1 MSGYYLA
8 SAYSSGNKEADVILF
23 FAGEDGT
30 MTKEAAFTLGENPS
44 WLCKGRKGIV
54 YAALE
59 KPKEA
64 VITAFKAERKG
75 AWKIAETNR
84 MKVPGHGLCHLCFDK
99 KTGNLYGSCYG
110 SGDFFAVDEALSTLL
125 WQSEKKKRD
134 SHGHCCLITE
144 GRDPLLFTV
153 DPGGDEIK
161 GYELKNGLPDG
172 ERKSF
177 SLPVDKGDG
186 PRQLVQVGKEGQLL
200 AVNESGNSLSLYG
213 KASWHRIKKVR
224 ATMREGI
231 NYPGGAAVL
240 DGDKLFTPNR
250 GADTIAV
257 FACGSGIRLVGEWDC
272 GGEYPRCV
280 YAGLRG
286 LVFSACQKSGEVI
299 SYRWN
304 GRQLSICDRLP
315 LPGAACIIELDV
327 G

>member
-8 SAYSSGNKEADVILF
+8 SAYSSGNKEPDLILF

-30 MTKEAAFTLGENPS
+30 MAKEAAFTLGENPS
-44 WLCKGRKGIV
+44 WLCKGTRGII

-64 VITAFKAERKG
+64 VITAFKAERRG
-75 AWKIAETNR
+75 AWKITETGR

-125 WQSEKKKRD
+125 WRLEKKKRD
-134 SHGHCCLITE
+134 SRGHCCLITE
-144 GRDPLLFTV
+144 SEDPLLLTV
-153 DPGGDEIK
+153 NIGADEIK
-161 GYELKNGLPDG
+161 GYKLENGLPDCQG
-172 ERKSF
+172 RIL

-186 PRQLVQVGKEGQLL
+186 PRQLVQVGKERQLL
-200 AVNESGNSLSLYG
+200 AVNESGNSLSLYR
-213 KASWHRIKKVR
+213 KASWSRIKKVR
-224 ATMREGI
+224 ATMKEGI

-240 DGDKLFTPNR
+240 DEDHLLTANR

-257 FACGSGIRLVGEWDC
+257 FACGSGIRFVGEWDC
-272 GGEYPRCV
+272 GGECPRCV
-280 YAGLRG
+280 YAGLNG
-286 LVFSACQKSGEVI
+286 LVFSACQKSGEII

-304 GRQLSICDRLP
+304 GGQLSICDRLP